1 VPETPH
7 TSSDLLIL
15 VEQSTE
21 PVAPSDS
28 VRLARRPLGEWS
40 QGSGL
45 TERPVWT
52 MAVVMVLVLVE
63 HCDGMPLV
71 DDQGASSSSRRM
83 EPTSRSAIA
92 LARGARTGIL

>member
-1 VPETPH
+1 
-7 TSSDLLIL
+7 
-15 VEQSTE
+15 
-21 PVAPSDS
+21 
-28 VRLARRPLGEWS
+28 
-40 QGSGL
+40 
-45 TERPVWT
+45 
-52 MAVVMVLVLVE
+52 MVLVLVE